1 MLLEDR
7 RKRDE
12 EAAARAREREEE
24 NRRRERER
32 TEEQERRERENK
44 QRVRLMQEQ
53 IEMMKTWMD
62 RSQIQEEARTKRA
75 EDLRHLTLSKLTDTE
90 DIEAYLTTFEQMMK
104 AFEVKRE
111 MGLQVGSS
119 AHREGT
125 AGLRSD
131 ESREYCR
138 LR

>member
-7 RKRDE
+7 RKLDE
-12 EAAARAREREEE
+12 EAAARARERKEE

-32 TEEQERRERENK
+32 TEEQEHQERENK

-62 RSQIQEEARTKRA
+62 RSQIQEEERTKRA

-90 DIEAYLTTFEQMMK
+90 DIEAYLT
-104 AFEVKRE
+104 
-111 MGLQVGSS
+111 G
-119 AHREGT
+119 
-125 AGLRSD
+125 
-131 ESREYCR
+131 
-138 LR
+138 

>member
-1 MLLEDR
+1 MSKTRTGRVYRVESENSVEQETESGEREDLEVMAETEAGMTELLQMLFEDR

-32 TEEQERRERENK
+32 TEEQERRERENE

-62 RSQIQEEARTKRA
+62 RSQIQEEARTGQKIY
-75 EDLRHLTLSKLTDTE
+75 DT
-90 DIEAYLTTFEQMMK
+90 
-104 AFEVKRE
+104 
-111 MGLQVGSS
+111 
-119 AHREGT
+119 
-125 AGLRSD
+125 
-131 ESREYCR
+131 
-138 LR
+138 